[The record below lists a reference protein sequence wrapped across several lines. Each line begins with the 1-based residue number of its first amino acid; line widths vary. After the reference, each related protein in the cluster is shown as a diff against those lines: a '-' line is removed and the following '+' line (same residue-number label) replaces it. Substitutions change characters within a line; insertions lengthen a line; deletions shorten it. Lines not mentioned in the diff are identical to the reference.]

1 MELIEEK
8 NYCLN
13 CKNKPCST
21 SGCPLGNDIPS
32 FIKAENDK
40 TAFEILCKTTVLPAI
55 CGRICPKSRYCQAN
69 CIRGIKQV
77 PVEIGKLEQHI
88 GDIAIK
94 NNYKI
99 PKYINEE
106 KIPKL
111 VEGEKL
117 SETNKEKTLEIEE
130 EKLSNLSEIDIK
142 KLAEKKVAV
151 VGSGPAG
158 LTCAAF
164 LAMKGIQVT
173 IYEKNKKLG
182 GILQYGIP
190 SFRLDKKIVD
200 ESVKK
205 ILDLGIEA
213 KTEKELGKDFTIE
226 QLAKEYDA
234 VFVSIGASKPKK
246 ILEGEN
252 ILSGNLL
259 LDKMQKNEEVP
270 NFKDKKIIVYGG
282 GNVAIDVSRTL
293 KRLGADVCIVY
304 RRNVEQMPAEINE
317 IKEAQSEGI
326 QIIEKTNIIEFKDGK
341 ANCIE
346 TKLVEIDEENGNVN
360 KQINATNEDIK
371 NNKQINTIN
380 EDIKNNKQ
388 INTINKDIK
397 NNIKILLQQK
407 NMKRNKTRV
416 ENIEGSNFEIEAN
429 YIILATGSQA
439 DQELLNKQGIETDKK
454 GFIKID
460 DHNRTSLKNVYA
472 GGDVVGEEA
481 TVAYAARSGRETA
494 NYITQMLQKNNTSV
508 I

>member
-21 SGCPLGNDIPS
+21 SGCPLGNDIPG

-69 CIRGIKQV
+69 CIRGIKQA
-77 PVEIGKLEQHI
+77 PVEIGKLEQYI
-88 GDIAIK
+88 GDISIK

-99 PKYINEE
+99 PKH
-106 KIPKL
+106 
-111 VEGEKL
+111 
-117 SETNKEKTLEIEE
+117 
-130 EKLSNLSEIDIK
+130 IDE
-142 KLAEKKVAV
+142 EKKVAV

-164 LAMKGIQVT
+164 LAMQGIQVT

-259 LDKMQKNEEVP
+259 LDKMQKNEKVP

-304 RRNVEQMPAEINE
+304 RRNVEQMPAEFNE
-317 IKEAQSEGI
+317 IREAQNEGI
-326 QIIEKTNIIEFKDGK
+326 KIIEKTNIIEFKDGK
-341 ANCIE
+341 ANCIK
-346 TKLVEIDEENGNVN
+346 TKLAEIVEENGNG
-360 KQINATNEDIK
+360 NEP
-371 NNKQINTIN
+371 INTIN
-380 EDIKNNKQ
+380 EN
-388 INTINKDIK
+388 IK
-397 NNIKILLQQK
+397 NNIEILLQQK

-460 DHNRTSLKNVYA
+460 NHNRTSLKNVYA

-481 TVAYAARSGRETA
+481 TVTYAARSGRETA

>member
-21 SGCPLGNDIPS
+21 SGCPLGNDIPG

-69 CIRGIKQV
+69 CIRGIKQA
-77 PVEIGKLEQHI
+77 PVEIGKLEQYI
-88 GDIAIK
+88 GDISIK

-99 PKYINEE
+99 PKH
-106 KIPKL
+106 
-111 VEGEKL
+111 
-117 SETNKEKTLEIEE
+117 
-130 EKLSNLSEIDIK
+130 IDE
-142 KLAEKKVAV
+142 EKKVAV

-190 SFRLDKKIVD
+190 SFRLDKKIVN
-200 ESVKK
+200 ESIKK

-226 QLAKEYDA
+226 QLAKEYNA

-259 LDKMQKNEEVP
+259 LDKIQKNEGVP

-304 RRNVEQMPAEINE
+304 RRNVEQMPAEFNE
-317 IKEAQSEGI
+317 IREAQNEGI
-326 QIIEKTNIIEFKDGK
+326 KIIEKTNIIEFKDGK
-341 ANCIE
+341 ANCIK
-346 TKLVEIDEENGNVN
+346 TKLAEIVEENGNG
-360 KQINATNEDIK
+360 NEP
-371 NNKQINTIN
+371 INTIN
-380 EDIKNNKQ
+380 EN
-388 INTINKDIK
+388 IK
-397 NNIKILLQQK
+397 NNIEILLQQK

-460 DHNRTSLKNVYA
+460 NHNRTSLKNVYA

-481 TVAYAARSGRETA
+481 TVTYAARSGRETA

>member
-21 SGCPLGNDIPS
+21 SGCPLGNDIPG

-69 CIRGIKQV
+69 CIRGIKQA
-77 PVEIGKLEQHI
+77 PVEIGKLEQYI
-88 GDIAIK
+88 GDISIK

-99 PKYINEE
+99 PKH
-106 KIPKL
+106 
-111 VEGEKL
+111 
-117 SETNKEKTLEIEE
+117 
-130 EKLSNLSEIDIK
+130 IDE
-142 KLAEKKVAV
+142 EKKVAV

-200 ESVKK
+200 ESIKK

-259 LDKMQKNEEVP
+259 LDKIQKNEGVP

-326 QIIEKTNIIEFKDGK
+326 KIIEKTNIIEFKDGK
-341 ANCIE
+341 ANCIK
-346 TKLVEIDEENGNVN
+346 TKLAEIVEENGNG
-360 KQINATNEDIK
+360 NEP
-371 NNKQINTIN
+371 INTIN
-380 EDIKNNKQ
+380 EN
-388 INTINKDIK
+388 IK
-397 NNIKILLQQK
+397 NNIEILLQQK

>member
-21 SGCPLGNDIPS
+21 SGCPLGNDIPG

-69 CIRGIKQV
+69 CIRGIKQA
-77 PVEIGKLEQHI
+77 PVEIGKLEQYI
-88 GDIAIK
+88 GDISIK

-99 PKYINEE
+99 PKH
-106 KIPKL
+106 
-111 VEGEKL
+111 
-117 SETNKEKTLEIEE
+117 
-130 EKLSNLSEIDIK
+130 IDE
-142 KLAEKKVAV
+142 EKKVAV

-200 ESVKK
+200 ESIKK

-259 LDKMQKNEEVP
+259 LDKIQKNEGVP

-304 RRNVEQMPAEINE
+304 RRNVEQMLAEFNE
-317 IKEAQSEGI
+317 IREAQNEGI
-326 QIIEKTNIIEFKDGK
+326 KIIEKTNIIEFKDGK
-341 ANCIE
+341 ANCIK
-346 TKLVEIDEENGNVN
+346 TKLAEIVEENGNG
-360 KQINATNEDIK
+360 NEP
-371 NNKQINTIN
+371 INTIN
-380 EDIKNNKQ
+380 EN
-388 INTINKDIK
+388 IK
-397 NNIKILLQQK
+397 NNIEILLQQK

-460 DHNRTSLKNVYA
+460 NHNRTSLKNVYA

-481 TVAYAARSGRETA
+481 TVTYAARSGRETA

>member
-21 SGCPLGNDIPS
+21 SGCPLGNDIPG

-69 CIRGIKQV
+69 CIRGIKQA
-77 PVEIGKLEQHI
+77 PVEIGKLEQYI
-88 GDIAIK
+88 GDISIK

-99 PKYINEE
+99 PKH
-106 KIPKL
+106 
-111 VEGEKL
+111 
-117 SETNKEKTLEIEE
+117 
-130 EKLSNLSEIDIK
+130 IDE
-142 KLAEKKVAV
+142 EKKVAV

-200 ESVKK
+200 ESIKK

-226 QLAKEYDA
+226 QLAKEYNA

-259 LDKMQKNEEVP
+259 LDKIQKNEGVP

-304 RRNVEQMPAEINE
+304 RRNVEQMPAEFNE
-317 IKEAQSEGI
+317 IREAQNEGI
-326 QIIEKTNIIEFKDGK
+326 KIIEKTNIIEFKDGK
-341 ANCIE
+341 ANCIK
-346 TKLVEIDEENGNVN
+346 TKLAEIVEENGNG
-360 KQINATNEDIK
+360 NEP
-371 NNKQINTIN
+371 INTIN
-380 EDIKNNKQ
+380 EN
-388 INTINKDIK
+388 IK
-397 NNIKILLQQK
+397 NNIEILLQQK

-481 TVAYAARSGRETA
+481 TVTYAARSGRETA

>member
-21 SGCPLGNDIPS
+21 SGCPLGNDIPG

-69 CIRGIKQV
+69 CIRGIKQA
-77 PVEIGKLEQHI
+77 PVEIGKLEQYI
-88 GDIAIK
+88 GDISIK

-99 PKYINEE
+99 PKH
-106 KIPKL
+106 
-111 VEGEKL
+111 
-117 SETNKEKTLEIEE
+117 
-130 EKLSNLSEIDIK
+130 IDE
-142 KLAEKKVAV
+142 EKKVAV

-200 ESVKK
+200 ESIKK

-226 QLAKEYDA
+226 QLAKEYNA

-259 LDKMQKNEEVP
+259 LDKIQKNEGVP

-304 RRNVEQMPAEINE
+304 RRNVEQMPAEFNE
-317 IKEAQSEGI
+317 IREAQNEGI
-326 QIIEKTNIIEFKDGK
+326 KIIEKTNIIEFKDGK
-341 ANCIE
+341 ASCIK
-346 TKLVEIDEENGNVN
+346 TKLAEIVEENGNG
-360 KQINATNEDIK
+360 NEP
-371 NNKQINTIN
+371 INTIN
-380 EDIKNNKQ
+380 EN
-388 INTINKDIK
+388 IK
-397 NNIKILLQQK
+397 NNIEILLQQK

>member
-21 SGCPLGNDIPS
+21 SGCPLGNDIPG

-69 CIRGIKQV
+69 CIRGIKQA
-77 PVEIGKLEQHI
+77 PVEIGKLEQYI
-88 GDIAIK
+88 GDISIK

-99 PKYINEE
+99 PKH
-106 KIPKL
+106 
-111 VEGEKL
+111 
-117 SETNKEKTLEIEE
+117 
-130 EKLSNLSEIDIK
+130 IDE
-142 KLAEKKVAV
+142 EKKVAV

-200 ESVKK
+200 ESIKK

-226 QLAKEYDA
+226 QLAKEYNA

-259 LDKMQKNEEVP
+259 LDKIQKNEGVP

-304 RRNVEQMPAEINE
+304 RRNVEQMPAELNE
-317 IKEAQSEGI
+317 IREAQNEGI
-326 QIIEKTNIIEFKDGK
+326 KIIEKTNIIEFKDEK
-341 ANCIE
+341 ANCIK
-346 TKLVEIDEENGNVN
+346 TKLVEIVEENGN
-360 KQINATNEDIK
+360 ANEP
-371 NNKQINTIN
+371 INTIN
-380 EDIKNNKQ
+380 EN
-388 INTINKDIK
+388 IK
-397 NNIKILLQQK
+397 NNIEILLQQK

-460 DHNRTSLKNVYA
+460 NHNRTSLKNVYA

-481 TVAYAARSGRETA
+481 TVTYAARSGRETA

>member
-21 SGCPLGNDIPS
+21 SGCPLGNDIPG

-69 CIRGIKQV
+69 CIRGIKQA
-77 PVEIGKLEQHI
+77 PVEIGKLEQYI
-88 GDIAIK
+88 GDISIK

-99 PKYINEE
+99 PKH
-106 KIPKL
+106 
-111 VEGEKL
+111 
-117 SETNKEKTLEIEE
+117 
-130 EKLSNLSEIDIK
+130 IDE
-142 KLAEKKVAV
+142 EKKVAV

-200 ESVKK
+200 ESIKK

-226 QLAKEYDA
+226 QLAKEYNA

-304 RRNVEQMPAEINE
+304 RRNVEQMPAEFNE
-317 IKEAQSEGI
+317 IREAQNEGI
-326 QIIEKTNIIEFKDGK
+326 KIIEKTNIIEFKDGK
-341 ANCIE
+341 ANCIK
-346 TKLVEIDEENGNVN
+346 TKLAEIVEENGNG
-360 KQINATNEDIK
+360 NEP
-371 NNKQINTIN
+371 INTIN
-380 EDIKNNKQ
+380 EN
-388 INTINKDIK
+388 IK
-397 NNIKILLQQK
+397 NNIEILLQQK

>member
-21 SGCPLGNDIPS
+21 SGCPLGNDIPG

-69 CIRGIKQV
+69 CIRGIKQA
-77 PVEIGKLEQHI
+77 PVEIGKLEQYI
-88 GDIAIK
+88 GDISIK

-99 PKYINEE
+99 PKH
-106 KIPKL
+106 
-111 VEGEKL
+111 
-117 SETNKEKTLEIEE
+117 
-130 EKLSNLSEIDIK
+130 IDE
-142 KLAEKKVAV
+142 EKKVAV

-200 ESVKK
+200 ESIKK

-226 QLAKEYDA
+226 QLAKEYNA

-259 LDKMQKNEEVP
+259 LDKIQKNEGVP

-304 RRNVEQMPAEINE
+304 RRNVEQMPAEFNE
-317 IKEAQSEGI
+317 IREAQNEGI
-326 QIIEKTNIIEFKDGK
+326 KIIEKTNIIEFKDGK
-341 ANCIE
+341 ANCIK
-346 TKLVEIDEENGNVN
+346 TKLAEIVEENGNG
-360 KQINATNEDIK
+360 NEP
-371 NNKQINTIN
+371 INTIN
-380 EDIKNNKQ
+380 EN
-388 INTINKDIK
+388 IK
-397 NNIKILLQQK
+397 NNIEILLQQK

-460 DHNRTSLKNVYA
+460 NHNRTSLKNVYA

-481 TVAYAARSGRETA
+481 TMTYAARSGRETA

>member
-21 SGCPLGNDIPS
+21 SGCPLGNDIPG

-69 CIRGIKQV
+69 CIRGIKQA
-77 PVEIGKLEQHI
+77 PVEIGKLEQYI
-88 GDIAIK
+88 GDISIK

-99 PKYINEE
+99 PKH
-106 KIPKL
+106 
-111 VEGEKL
+111 
-117 SETNKEKTLEIEE
+117 
-130 EKLSNLSEIDIK
+130 IDE
-142 KLAEKKVAV
+142 EKKVAV

-200 ESVKK
+200 ESIKK

-226 QLAKEYDA
+226 QLAKEYNA

-259 LDKMQKNEEVP
+259 LDKIQKNEGVP

-304 RRNVEQMPAEINE
+304 RRNVEQMPAEFNE
-317 IKEAQSEGI
+317 IREAQNEGI
-326 QIIEKTNIIEFKDGK
+326 KIIEKTNIIEFKDGK
-341 ANCIE
+341 ANCIK
-346 TKLVEIDEENGNVN
+346 TKLAEIVEENGNG
-360 KQINATNEDIK
+360 NEP
-371 NNKQINTIN
+371 INTIN
-380 EDIKNNKQ
+380 EN
-388 INTINKDIK
+388 IK

-416 ENIEGSNFEIEAN
+416 ENIEGSNFEIDAN

-472 GGDVVGEEA
+472 GGDVAGEEA

-494 NYITQMLQKNNTSV
+494 RYITQMLQKNNTSV

>member
-77 PVEIGKLEQHI
+77 PVEIGKLEQYI
-88 GDIAIK
+88 GDISIK

-99 PKYINEE
+99 PKH
-106 KIPKL
+106 
-111 VEGEKL
+111 
-117 SETNKEKTLEIEE
+117 
-130 EKLSNLSEIDIK
+130 IDE
-142 KLAEKKVAV
+142 EKKVAV

-200 ESVKK
+200 ESIKK

-226 QLAKEYDA
+226 QLAKEYNA

-259 LDKMQKNEEVP
+259 LDKIQKNEGVP

-304 RRNVEQMPAEINE
+304 RRNVEQMPAEFNE
-317 IKEAQSEGI
+317 IREAQNEGI
-326 QIIEKTNIIEFKDGK
+326 KIIEKTNIIEFKDGK
-341 ANCIE
+341 ANCIK
-346 TKLVEIDEENGNVN
+346 TKLVEIDEENGN
-360 KQINATNEDIK
+360 TNEP
-371 NNKQINTIN
+371 
-380 EDIKNNKQ
+380 

-397 NNIKILLQQK
+397 NNIQILLQQK

-460 DHNRTSLKNVYA
+460 NHNRTSLKNVYA

-481 TVAYAARSGRETA
+481 TVTYAARSGRETA

>member
-21 SGCPLGNDIPS
+21 SGCPLGNDIPG

-69 CIRGIKQV
+69 CIRGIKHA

-88 GDIAIK
+88 GDISIK

-99 PKYINEE
+99 PKH
-106 KIPKL
+106 
-111 VEGEKL
+111 
-117 SETNKEKTLEIEE
+117 
-130 EKLSNLSEIDIK
+130 IDE
-142 KLAEKKVAV
+142 EKKVAV

-200 ESVKK
+200 ESIKK

-226 QLAKEYDA
+226 QLAKEYNA

-259 LDKMQKNEEVP
+259 LDKIQKNEGVP

-304 RRNVEQMPAEINE
+304 RRNVEQMPAEFNE
-317 IKEAQSEGI
+317 IREAQNEGI
-326 QIIEKTNIIEFKDGK
+326 KIIEKTNIIEFKDGK
-341 ANCIE
+341 ANCIK
-346 TKLVEIDEENGNVN
+346 TKLAEIVEENGNG
-360 KQINATNEDIK
+360 NEP
-371 NNKQINTIN
+371 INTIN
-380 EDIKNNKQ
+380 EN
-388 INTINKDIK
+388 IK
-397 NNIKILLQQK
+397 NNIEILLQQK

-460 DHNRTSLKNVYA
+460 NHNRTSLKNVYA

-481 TVAYAARSGRETA
+481 TVTYAARSGRETA

>member
-21 SGCPLGNDIPS
+21 SGCPLGNDIPG

-77 PVEIGKLEQHI
+77 PVEIGKLEQYI
-88 GDIAIK
+88 GDISIK

-99 PKYINEE
+99 PKH
-106 KIPKL
+106 
-111 VEGEKL
+111 
-117 SETNKEKTLEIEE
+117 
-130 EKLSNLSEIDIK
+130 IDE
-142 KLAEKKVAV
+142 EKKVAV

-190 SFRLDKKIVD
+190 SFRLDKKIVN
-200 ESVKK
+200 ESIKK

-226 QLAKEYDA
+226 QLAKEYNA

-259 LDKMQKNEEVP
+259 LDKIQKNEGVP

-304 RRNVEQMPAEINE
+304 RRNVEQMPAEFNE
-317 IKEAQSEGI
+317 IREAQNEGI
-326 QIIEKTNIIEFKDGK
+326 KIIEKTNIIEFKDGK
-341 ANCIE
+341 ANCIK
-346 TKLVEIDEENGNVN
+346 TKLAEIVEENGNG
-360 KQINATNEDIK
+360 NEP
-371 NNKQINTIN
+371 INTIN
-380 EDIKNNKQ
+380 EN
-388 INTINKDIK
+388 IK
-397 NNIKILLQQK
+397 NNIEILLQQK

-460 DHNRTSLKNVYA
+460 NHNRTSLKNVYA

-481 TVAYAARSGRETA
+481 TVTYAARSGRETA

>member
-21 SGCPLGNDIPS
+21 SGCPLGNDIPG

-69 CIRGIKQV
+69 CIRGIKHA

-88 GDIAIK
+88 GDISIK

-99 PKYINEE
+99 PKH
-106 KIPKL
+106 
-111 VEGEKL
+111 
-117 SETNKEKTLEIEE
+117 
-130 EKLSNLSEIDIK
+130 IDE
-142 KLAEKKVAV
+142 EKKVAV

-200 ESVKK
+200 ESIKK

-226 QLAKEYDA
+226 QLAKEYNA

-259 LDKMQKNEEVP
+259 LDKIQKNEGVP

-304 RRNVEQMPAEINE
+304 RRNVEQMPAEFNE
-317 IKEAQSEGI
+317 IREAQNEGI
-326 QIIEKTNIIEFKDGK
+326 KIIEKTNIIEFKDGK
-341 ANCIE
+341 ANCIK
-346 TKLVEIDEENGNVN
+346 TKLAEIVEENGNG
-360 KQINATNEDIK
+360 NEP
-371 NNKQINTIN
+371 INTIN
-380 EDIKNNKQ
+380 E
-388 INTINKDIK
+388 DIK

-416 ENIEGSNFEIEAN
+416 ENIEGSNFEIDAN

>member
-21 SGCPLGNDIPS
+21 SGCPLGNDIPG

-69 CIRGIKQV
+69 CIRGIKQA
-77 PVEIGKLEQHI
+77 PVEIGKLEQYI
-88 GDIAIK
+88 GDISIK

-99 PKYINEE
+99 PKH
-106 KIPKL
+106 
-111 VEGEKL
+111 
-117 SETNKEKTLEIEE
+117 
-130 EKLSNLSEIDIK
+130 IDE
-142 KLAEKKVAV
+142 EKKVAV

-259 LDKMQKNEEVP
+259 LDKMQKNEKVP

-304 RRNVEQMPAEINE
+304 RRNVEQMPAEFNE
-317 IKEAQSEGI
+317 IREAQNEGI
-326 QIIEKTNIIEFKDGK
+326 KIIEKTNIIEFKDGK
-341 ANCIE
+341 ANCIK
-346 TKLVEIDEENGNVN
+346 TKLAEIVEENGNG
-360 KQINATNEDIK
+360 NEP
-371 NNKQINTIN
+371 INTIN
-380 EDIKNNKQ
+380 EN
-388 INTINKDIK
+388 IK
-397 NNIKILLQQK
+397 NNIEILLQQK

-460 DHNRTSLKNVYA
+460 NHNRTSLKNVYA

-481 TVAYAARSGRETA
+481 TVTYAARSGRETA

>member
-21 SGCPLGNDIPS
+21 SGCPLGNDIPG

-69 CIRGIKQV
+69 CIRGIKQA
-77 PVEIGKLEQHI
+77 PVEIGKLEQYI
-88 GDIAIK
+88 GDISIK

-99 PKYINEE
+99 PKH
-106 KIPKL
+106 
-111 VEGEKL
+111 
-117 SETNKEKTLEIEE
+117 
-130 EKLSNLSEIDIK
+130 IDE
-142 KLAEKKVAV
+142 EKKVAV

-200 ESVKK
+200 ESIKK

-226 QLAKEYDA
+226 QLAKEYNA

-259 LDKMQKNEEVP
+259 LDKIQKNEEVP

-304 RRNVEQMPAEINE
+304 RRNVEQMPAEFNE
-317 IKEAQSEGI
+317 IREAQNEGI
-326 QIIEKTNIIEFKDGK
+326 KIIEKTNIIEFKDGK
-341 ANCIE
+341 ANCIK
-346 TKLVEIDEENGNVN
+346 TKLAEIVEENGNG
-360 KQINATNEDIK
+360 NEP
-371 NNKQINTIN
+371 INTIN
-380 EDIKNNKQ
+380 EN
-388 INTINKDIK
+388 IK
-397 NNIKILLQQK
+397 NNIEILLQQK

-460 DHNRTSLKNVYA
+460 DYNRTSLKNVYA

-494 NYITQMLQKNNTSV
+494 RYITQMLQKNNTSV

>member
-77 PVEIGKLEQHI
+77 SVEIGKLEQHI
-88 GDIAIK
+88 GDISIK

-99 PKYINEE
+99 PKH
-106 KIPKL
+106 
-111 VEGEKL
+111 
-117 SETNKEKTLEIEE
+117 
-130 EKLSNLSEIDIK
+130 IDE
-142 KLAEKKVAV
+142 EKKVAV

-304 RRNVEQMPAEINE
+304 RRNVEQMPAEFNE
-317 IKEAQSEGI
+317 IREAQNEGI
-326 QIIEKTNIIEFKDGK
+326 KIIEKTNIIEFKDGK
-341 ANCIE
+341 ANCIK
-346 TKLVEIDEENGNVN
+346 TKLAEIVEENGNG
-360 KQINATNEDIK
+360 NEP
-371 NNKQINTIN
+371 INTIN
-380 EDIKNNKQ
+380 EN
-388 INTINKDIK
+388 IK
-397 NNIKILLQQK
+397 NNIKVLLQQK

-494 NYITQMLQKNNTSV
+494 RYITQMLQKNNTSV

>member
-21 SGCPLGNDIPS
+21 SGCPLGNDIPG

-69 CIRGIKQV
+69 CIRGINQT
-77 PVEIGKLEQHI
+77 PVEIGKIEQYI
-88 GDIAIK
+88 GDISIK

-99 PKYINEE
+99 PQH
-106 KIPKL
+106 
-111 VEGEKL
+111 
-117 SETNKEKTLEIEE
+117 
-130 EKLSNLSEIDIK
+130 IDE
-142 KLAEKKVAV
+142 EKKVAV

-200 ESVKK
+200 ESIKK

-326 QIIEKTNIIEFKDGK
+326 QIIEKTNIIEFKDEK
-341 ANCIE
+341 ANCIK

-360 KQINATNEDIK
+360 EQINATNEDIK

-380 EDIKNNKQ
+380 DDIKNNEQ

-407 NMKRNKTRV
+407 NIKRNKTRV

-439 DQELLNKQGIETDKK
+439 DQELLNKQGIETDIK

-460 DHNRTSLKNVYA
+460 NHNRTSLKNVYA

>member
-77 PVEIGKLEQHI
+77 SVEIGKLEQHI
-88 GDIAIK
+88 GDISIK

-99 PKYINEE
+99 PKYINE
-106 KIPKL
+106 
-111 VEGEKL
+111 
-117 SETNKEKTLEIEE
+117 
-130 EKLSNLSEIDIK
+130 
-142 KLAEKKVAV
+142 EKKVAV

-200 ESVKK
+200 ESIKK

-341 ANCIE
+341 ANCIK

-360 KQINATNEDIK
+360 EQVNATNEDM
-371 NNKQINTIN
+371 
-380 EDIKNNKQ
+380 KNNKQ

-460 DHNRTSLKNVYA
+460 DHNRTSIKNVYA

-494 NYITQMLQKNNTSV
+494 RYITQMLQKNNTSV

>member
-77 PVEIGKLEQHI
+77 SVEIGKLEQHI
-88 GDIAIK
+88 GDISIK

-99 PKYINEE
+99 PKYINE
-106 KIPKL
+106 
-111 VEGEKL
+111 
-117 SETNKEKTLEIEE
+117 
-130 EKLSNLSEIDIK
+130 
-142 KLAEKKVAV
+142 EKKVAV

-200 ESVKK
+200 ESIKK

-341 ANCIE
+341 ANCIK

-360 KQINATNEDIK
+360 EQVNATNEDM
-371 NNKQINTIN
+371 
-380 EDIKNNKQ
+380 KNNKQ

-416 ENIEGSNFEIEAN
+416 ENIEGSNFEIDAN

-460 DHNRTSLKNVYA
+460 DHNRTSIKNVYA

-494 NYITQMLQKNNTSV
+494 RYITQMLQKNNTSV

>member
-21 SGCPLGNDIPS
+21 SGCPLGNDIPG

-69 CIRGIKQV
+69 CIRGINQT
-77 PVEIGKLEQHI
+77 PVEIGKIEQYI
-88 GDIAIK
+88 GDISIK

-99 PKYINEE
+99 PKH
-106 KIPKL
+106 
-111 VEGEKL
+111 
-117 SETNKEKTLEIEE
+117 
-130 EKLSNLSEIDIK
+130 IDE
-142 KLAEKKVAV
+142 EKKVAV

-164 LAMKGIQVT
+164 LAMKGIKVT

-200 ESVKK
+200 ESIKK

-326 QIIEKTNIIEFKDGK
+326 QIIEKTNIIEFKDEK
-341 ANCIE
+341 ANCIK

-360 KQINATNEDIK
+360 EQINATNEDIK

-380 EDIKNNKQ
+380 DDIKNNEQINTINEDIKNNKP

-460 DHNRTSLKNVYA
+460 NHNRTSLKNVYA

-481 TVAYAARSGRETA
+481 TVTYAARSGRETA

>member
-21 SGCPLGNDIPS
+21 SGCPLGNDIPG

-69 CIRGIKQV
+69 CIRGIKQA
-77 PVEIGKLEQHI
+77 PVEIGKLEQYI
-88 GDIAIK
+88 GDISIK

-99 PKYINEE
+99 PKH
-106 KIPKL
+106 
-111 VEGEKL
+111 
-117 SETNKEKTLEIEE
+117 
-130 EKLSNLSEIDIK
+130 IDE
-142 KLAEKKVAV
+142 EKKVAV

-164 LAMKGIQVT
+164 LAMKGIKVT

-200 ESVKK
+200 ESIKK
-205 ILDLGIEA
+205 ILVLGIEA

-304 RRNVEQMPAEINE
+304 RRNVEQMPAEFNE
-317 IKEAQSEGI
+317 IKEAQNEGI
-326 QIIEKTNIIEFKDGK
+326 KIIEKTNIIEFKDGK
-341 ANCIE
+341 ANCIK
-346 TKLVEIDEENGNVN
+346 TKLAEIVEENGNG
-360 KQINATNEDIK
+360 NEP
-371 NNKQINTIN
+371 INTIN
-380 EDIKNNKQ
+380 EN
-388 INTINKDIK
+388 IK
-397 NNIKILLQQK
+397 NNIEILLQQK

-460 DHNRTSLKNVYA
+460 NHNRTSLKNVYA

-481 TVAYAARSGRETA
+481 TVTYAARSGRETA

>member
-88 GDIAIK
+88 GDISIK

-99 PKYINEE
+99 PKYIDE
-106 KIPKL
+106 
-111 VEGEKL
+111 
-117 SETNKEKTLEIEE
+117 
-130 EKLSNLSEIDIK
+130 
-142 KLAEKKVAV
+142 EKKVAV

-164 LAMKGIQVT
+164 LAMKGIKVT

-200 ESVKK
+200 ESIKK

-234 VFVSIGASKPKK
+234 VFVSIGASRPKK

-293 KRLGADVCIVY
+293 KRLGANVCIVY

-326 QIIEKTNIIEFKDGK
+326 QIIEKTNIIEFKNGK
-341 ANCIE
+341 ANCIKTRLIE
-346 TKLVEIDEENGNVN
+346 NNGTIIENVKINKTKTKLGAKKIDSINSTLEVHDN
-360 KQINATNEDIK
+360 KIK
-371 NNKQINTIN
+371 NLLEQK
-380 EDIKNNKQ
+380 
-388 INTINKDIK
+388 
-397 NNIKILLQQK
+397 NIK
-407 NMKRNKTRV
+407 RNNTKV
-416 ENIEGSNFEIEAN
+416 ENIEGSNFEIMAD
-429 YIILATGSQA
+429 YIILATGAKA
-439 DQELLNKQGIETDKK
+439 DIELLKKQGIETDKN

-460 DHNRTSLKNVYA
+460 YYNRTSIKNVYA
-472 GGDVVGEEA
+472 GGDIVGEEA

-494 NYITQMLQKNNTSV
+494 NYITQILQKNNTSV

>member
-21 SGCPLGNDIPS
+21 SGCPLGNDIPG

-69 CIRGIKQV
+69 CIRGIKQA
-77 PVEIGKLEQHI
+77 PVEIGKLEQYI
-88 GDIAIK
+88 GDISIK

-99 PKYINEE
+99 PKH
-106 KIPKL
+106 
-111 VEGEKL
+111 
-117 SETNKEKTLEIEE
+117 
-130 EKLSNLSEIDIK
+130 IDE
-142 KLAEKKVAV
+142 EKKVAV

-200 ESVKK
+200 ESIKK

-226 QLAKEYDA
+226 QLAKEYNA

-259 LDKMQKNEEVP
+259 LDKIQKNEGVP

-304 RRNVEQMPAEINE
+304 RRNVEQMPAEFNE
-317 IKEAQSEGI
+317 IREAQNEGI
-326 QIIEKTNIIEFKDGK
+326 KIIEKTNIIEFKDGK
-341 ANCIE
+341 ANCIK
-346 TKLVEIDEENGNVN
+346 TKLAEIVEENGNG
-360 KQINATNEDIK
+360 NEP
-371 NNKQINTIN
+371 INTIN
-380 EDIKNNKQ
+380 EN
-388 INTINKDIK
+388 IK

-407 NMKRNKTRV
+407 NIKRNKTRV

-460 DHNRTSLKNVYA
+460 NHNRTSLKNVYA

-481 TVAYAARSGRETA
+481 TVTYAARSGRETA

>member
-8 NYCLN
+8 DYCLN

-40 TAFEILCKTTVLPAI
+40 RAFEILCKTTVLPAI

-88 GDIAIK
+88 GDISIK

-99 PKYINEE
+99 PKDINE
-106 KIPKL
+106 
-111 VEGEKL
+111 
-117 SETNKEKTLEIEE
+117 
-130 EKLSNLSEIDIK
+130 
-142 KLAEKKVAV
+142 EKKVAV

-200 ESVKK
+200 ESIKK

-304 RRNVEQMPAEINE
+304 RRNVEQMPAEFNE
-317 IKEAQSEGI
+317 IREAQNEGI
-326 QIIEKTNIIEFKDGK
+326 KIIEKTNIIEFKDGK
-341 ANCIE
+341 ANCIK
-346 TKLVEIDEENGNVN
+346 TKLAEIVEENGNG
-360 KQINATNEDIK
+360 NEP
-371 NNKQINTIN
+371 INTIN
-380 EDIKNNKQ
+380 EN
-388 INTINKDIK
+388 IK
-397 NNIKILLQQK
+397 NNIEILLQQK

-460 DHNRTSLKNVYA
+460 NHNRTSLKNVYA

-481 TVAYAARSGRETA
+481 TVTYAARSGRETA

>member
-21 SGCPLGNDIPS
+21 SGCPLGNDIPG

-69 CIRGIKQV
+69 CIRGIKQA
-77 PVEIGKLEQHI
+77 PVEIGKLEQYI
-88 GDIAIK
+88 GDISIK

-99 PKYINEE
+99 PKH
-106 KIPKL
+106 
-111 VEGEKL
+111 
-117 SETNKEKTLEIEE
+117 
-130 EKLSNLSEIDIK
+130 IDE
-142 KLAEKKVAV
+142 EKKVAV

-200 ESVKK
+200 ESIKK

-259 LDKMQKNEEVP
+259 LDKIQKNEGVP

-282 GNVAIDVSRTL
+282 GNVAIAVSRTL

-304 RRNVEQMPAEINE
+304 RRNVEQMPAEFNE
-317 IKEAQSEGI
+317 IREAQNEGI
-326 QIIEKTNIIEFKDGK
+326 KIIEKTNIIEFKDGK
-341 ANCIE
+341 ANCIK
-346 TKLVEIDEENGNVN
+346 TKLVEIDEETGNVN
-360 KQINATNEDIK
+360 EQINATNEDIK

-380 EDIKNNKQ
+380 EN
-388 INTINKDIK
+388 IK
-397 NNIKILLQQK
+397 NNIEILLQQK

-416 ENIEGSNFEIEAN
+416 KNIEGSNFEIEAN

-460 DHNRTSLKNVYA
+460 NHNRTSLKNVYA

-481 TVAYAARSGRETA
+481 TVTYAARSGRETA

>member
-88 GDIAIK
+88 GDISIK

-99 PKYINEE
+99 PKYIDE
-106 KIPKL
+106 
-111 VEGEKL
+111 
-117 SETNKEKTLEIEE
+117 
-130 EKLSNLSEIDIK
+130 
-142 KLAEKKVAV
+142 EKKVAV

-164 LAMKGIQVT
+164 LAMKGIKVT

-200 ESVKK
+200 ESIKK

-234 VFVSIGASKPKK
+234 VFVSIGASRPKK

-293 KRLGADVCIVY
+293 KRLGANVCIVY

-317 IKEAQSEGI
+317 IKEAQNEGI
-326 QIIEKTNIIEFKDGK
+326 KIIEKTNIIEFKDGK
-341 ANCIE
+341 ANCIK
-346 TKLVEIDEENGNVN
+346 TKLVEIVEENGN
-360 KQINATNEDIK
+360 ANEP
-371 NNKQINTIN
+371 INTIN
-380 EDIKNNKQ
+380 EN
-388 INTINKDIK
+388 IK

-407 NMKRNKTRV
+407 KMKRNKTRV
-416 ENIEGSNFEIEAN
+416 ENIEGSNFKIEAN

-460 DHNRTSLKNVYA
+460 NHNRTSLKNVYA

-481 TVAYAARSGRETA
+481 TVTYAARSGRETA

>member
-69 CIRGIKQV
+69 CIRGIKQA

-88 GDIAIK
+88 GDISIK
-94 NNYKI
+94 KNYKI
-99 PKYINEE
+99 PKYINE
-106 KIPKL
+106 
-111 VEGEKL
+111 
-117 SETNKEKTLEIEE
+117 
-130 EKLSNLSEIDIK
+130 
-142 KLAEKKVAV
+142 EKKVAV

-164 LAMKGIQVT
+164 LAMKGIKVT

-200 ESVKK
+200 ESIKK

-259 LDKMQKNEEVP
+259 LDKIQKNEEVP

-317 IKEAQSEGI
+317 IKEAQNEGI

-341 ANCIE
+341 ANCIK
-346 TKLVEIDEENGNVN
+346 TKLVEIVEENGNVN
-360 KQINATNEDIK
+360 EQINATNEDIK
-371 NNKQINTIN
+371 NDKQINTIN
-380 EDIKNNKQ
+380 D
-388 INTINKDIK
+388 DIK

-416 ENIEGSNFEIEAN
+416 ENIEGSNFEIDAN

-460 DHNRTSLKNVYA
+460 DHNITSLKNVYA

>member
-21 SGCPLGNDIPS
+21 SGCPLGNDIPG

-69 CIRGIKQV
+69 CIRGIKQA
-77 PVEIGKLEQHI
+77 PVEIGKLEQYI
-88 GDIAIK
+88 GDISIK

-99 PKYINEE
+99 PKH
-106 KIPKL
+106 
-111 VEGEKL
+111 
-117 SETNKEKTLEIEE
+117 
-130 EKLSNLSEIDIK
+130 IDE
-142 KLAEKKVAV
+142 EKKVAV

-200 ESVKK
+200 ESIKK

-226 QLAKEYDA
+226 QLAKEYNA

-259 LDKMQKNEEVP
+259 LDKIQKNEGVP

-304 RRNVEQMPAEINE
+304 RRNVEQMPAEFNE
-317 IKEAQSEGI
+317 IREAQNEGI
-326 QIIEKTNIIEFKDGK
+326 KIIEKTNIIEFKDGK
-341 ANCIE
+341 ANC
-346 TKLVEIDEENGNVN
+346 EN
-360 KQINATNEDIK
+360 
-371 NNKQINTIN
+371 
-380 EDIKNNKQ
+380 
-388 INTINKDIK
+388 IK
-397 NNIKILLQQK
+397 NNIEILLQQK

-460 DHNRTSLKNVYA
+460 NHNRTSLKNVYA

-481 TVAYAARSGRETA
+481 TVTYAARSGRETA

>member
-21 SGCPLGNDIPS
+21 SGCPLGNDIPG

-69 CIRGIKQV
+69 CIRGINQT
-77 PVEIGKLEQHI
+77 PVEIGKIEQYI
-88 GDIAIK
+88 GDISIK

-99 PKYINEE
+99 P
-106 KIPKL
+106 
-111 VEGEKL
+111 
-117 SETNKEKTLEIEE
+117 
-130 EKLSNLSEIDIK
+130 
-142 KLAEKKVAV
+142 
-151 VGSGPAG
+151 
-158 LTCAAF
+158 
-164 LAMKGIQVT
+164 IQVT

-200 ESVKK
+200 ESIKK

-259 LDKMQKNEEVP
+259 LDKIQKNEEVP

-282 GNVAIDVSRTL
+282 GNVAIDASRTL

-304 RRNVEQMPAEINE
+304 RRNIEQMPAEFNE
-317 IKEAQSEGI
+317 IKEAQNEGI
-326 QIIEKTNIIEFKDGK
+326 KIIEKTNIIEFKDGK
-341 ANCIE
+341 ANCIK
-346 TKLVEIDEENGNVN
+346 TKLVEIVEENGN
-360 KQINATNEDIK
+360 ANE
-371 NNKQINTIN
+371 QINTIN
-380 EDIKNNKQ
+380 EN
-388 INTINKDIK
+388 IK

-460 DHNRTSLKNVYA
+460 DYNRTSLKNVYA

-481 TVAYAARSGRETA
+481 TVTYAARSGRETA
-494 NYITQMLQKNNTSV
+494 KYITQMLQKNNTSV

>member
-21 SGCPLGNDIPS
+21 SGCPLGNDIPG

-69 CIRGIKQV
+69 CIRGIKQA
-77 PVEIGKLEQHI
+77 PVEIGKLEQYI
-88 GDIAIK
+88 GDISIK

-99 PKYINEE
+99 PKYIDE
-106 KIPKL
+106 
-111 VEGEKL
+111 
-117 SETNKEKTLEIEE
+117 
-130 EKLSNLSEIDIK
+130 
-142 KLAEKKVAV
+142 EKKVAV

-200 ESVKK
+200 ESIKK

-226 QLAKEYDA
+226 QLAKEYNA

-259 LDKMQKNEEVP
+259 LDKIQKNEGVP

-304 RRNVEQMPAEINE
+304 RRNVEQMPAEFNE
-317 IKEAQSEGI
+317 IREAQNEGI
-326 QIIEKTNIIEFKDGK
+326 KIIEKTNIIEFKDGK
-341 ANCIE
+341 ANCIK
-346 TKLVEIDEENGNVN
+346 TKLAEIVEENGNG
-360 KQINATNEDIK
+360 NEP
-371 NNKQINTIN
+371 INTIN
-380 EDIKNNKQ
+380 EN
-388 INTINKDIK
+388 IK
-397 NNIKILLQQK
+397 NNIEILLQQK

-460 DHNRTSLKNVYA
+460 NHNRTSLKNVYA

-481 TVAYAARSGRETA
+481 TVTYAARSGRETA

>member
-21 SGCPLGNDIPS
+21 SGCPLGNDIPG

-69 CIRGIKQV
+69 CIRGIKQA
-77 PVEIGKLEQHI
+77 PVEIGKLEQYI
-88 GDIAIK
+88 GDISIK

-99 PKYINEE
+99 PKH
-106 KIPKL
+106 
-111 VEGEKL
+111 
-117 SETNKEKTLEIEE
+117 
-130 EKLSNLSEIDIK
+130 IDE
-142 KLAEKKVAV
+142 EKKVAV

-200 ESVKK
+200 ESIKK

-259 LDKMQKNEEVP
+259 LDKIQKNEEVP

-282 GNVAIDVSRTL
+282 GNVAIDASRTL

-304 RRNVEQMPAEINE
+304 RRNVEQMPAEFNE
-317 IKEAQSEGI
+317 IKEAQNEGI
-326 QIIEKTNIIEFKDGK
+326 KIIEKTNIIEFKDGK
-341 ANCIE
+341 ANCIK
-346 TKLVEIDEENGNVN
+346 TKLVEIVEENGN
-360 KQINATNEDIK
+360 ANE
-371 NNKQINTIN
+371 QINTIN
-380 EDIKNNKQ
+380 EN
-388 INTINKDIK
+388 IK

-460 DHNRTSLKNVYA
+460 NHNRTSLKNVYA

-481 TVAYAARSGRETA
+481 TVTYAARSGRETA
-494 NYITQMLQKNNTSV
+494 KYITQMLQKNNTSV

>member
-21 SGCPLGNDIPS
+21 SGCPLGNDIPG

-69 CIRGIKQV
+69 CIRGIKHA

-88 GDIAIK
+88 GDISIK

-99 PKYINEE
+99 PKYIDEE
-106 KIPKL
+106 KTP
-111 VEGEKL
+111 
-117 SETNKEKTLEIEE
+117 
-130 EKLSNLSEIDIK
+130 

-151 VGSGPAG
+151 IGSGPAG

-200 ESVKK
+200 ESIKK

-259 LDKMQKNEEVP
+259 LDKIQKNEEVP

-304 RRNVEQMPAEINE
+304 RRNVEQMPAEFNE
-317 IKEAQSEGI
+317 IKEAQNEGI
-326 QIIEKTNIIEFKDGK
+326 KIIEKTNIIEFKDGK
-341 ANCIE
+341 ANCIK
-346 TKLVEIDEENGNVN
+346 TKLVEIVEENGNAN
-360 KQINATNEDIK
+360 EQINTTNEEIK
-371 NNKQINTIN
+371 NNKPINTIN
-380 EDIKNNKQ
+380 EDTKNNKP
-388 INTINKDIK
+388 INTINENIK

-460 DHNRTSLKNVYA
+460 DYNRTSLKNVYA

-481 TVAYAARSGRETA
+481 TVTYAARSGRETA

>member
-21 SGCPLGNDIPS
+21 SGCPLGNDIPG

-69 CIRGIKQV
+69 CIRGIKQA
-77 PVEIGKLEQHI
+77 PVEIGKLEQYI
-88 GDIAIK
+88 GDISIK

-99 PKYINEE
+99 PKH
-106 KIPKL
+106 
-111 VEGEKL
+111 
-117 SETNKEKTLEIEE
+117 
-130 EKLSNLSEIDIK
+130 IDE
-142 KLAEKKVAV
+142 EKKVAV

-200 ESVKK
+200 ESIKK

-304 RRNVEQMPAEINE
+304 RRNVEQMPAEFNE
-317 IKEAQSEGI
+317 IKEAQNEGI
-326 QIIEKTNIIEFKDGK
+326 QIIEKTNIIEFKNGK
-341 ANCIE
+341 ANCIK
-346 TKLVEIDEENGNVN
+346 TKLVEIDEETGNVN
-360 KQINATNEDIK
+360 EQINATNEDIK

-388 INTINKDIK
+388 INTINEDIK

>member
-21 SGCPLGNDIPS
+21 SGCPLGNDIPG

-69 CIRGIKQV
+69 CIRGIKQA
-77 PVEIGKLEQHI
+77 PVEIGKLEQYI
-88 GDIAIK
+88 GDISIK

-99 PKYINEE
+99 PKH
-106 KIPKL
+106 
-111 VEGEKL
+111 
-117 SETNKEKTLEIEE
+117 
-130 EKLSNLSEIDIK
+130 IDE
-142 KLAEKKVAV
+142 EKKVAV

-200 ESVKK
+200 ESIKK

-226 QLAKEYDA
+226 QLAKEYNA

-259 LDKMQKNEEVP
+259 LDKIQKNEGVP

-304 RRNVEQMPAEINE
+304 RRNVEQMPAEFNE
-317 IKEAQSEGI
+317 IREAQNEGI
-326 QIIEKTNIIEFKDGK
+326 KIIEKTNIIEFKDGK
-341 ANCIE
+341 ANCIK
-346 TKLVEIDEENGNVN
+346 TKLAEIVEENGNG
-360 KQINATNEDIK
+360 NEP
-371 NNKQINTIN
+371 INTIN
-380 EDIKNNKQ
+380 EN
-388 INTINKDIK
+388 IK
-397 NNIKILLQQK
+397 NNIEILLQQK

-416 ENIEGSNFEIEAN
+416 ENIEGSNFEIDAN

-481 TVAYAARSGRETA
+481 TVTYAARSGRETA